1 MRLRCDNRD
10 APVWRIHLEPGSK
23 PGDKGEV
30 VFDGAGLAQL
40 DALLQDAEASKRC
53 RVLVIEST
61 PGVFCRGMDLEFLVA
76 HAGEDQ
82 YDKLEAYARCM
93 ERLRGSDK
101 AVICLIDGEAMG
113 GGVGL
118 AAAAD
123 LVIATA
129 RSRFA
134 LPECVLGLIPAMV
147 LPLLCERMPVQKA
160 RWLALSSRSIRADE
174 AASMGLVD
182 EVVEGPIQLEQSLR
196 RTLKRLLRASPNAVA
211 RLKRYSSEIATL
223 SRADAL
229 ELGAERT
236 AKDLIELETIAAIRG
251 FMAGESPPWFER
263 YRPGGGSGG
272 GTGGGTGGR
281 P

>member
-1 MRLRCDNRD
+1 
-10 APVWRIHLEPGSK
+10 EPGDK

-40 DALLQDAEASKRC
+40 DALLQAAEESRRC
-53 RVLVIEST
+53 RILVVESM

-82 YDKLEAYARCM
+82 SDKLAAYARCM
-93 ERLRGSDK
+93 ERLRGSRK
-101 AVICLIDGEAMG
+101 AVICLVDGEAVG

-123 LVIATA
+123 VVIATTRA
-129 RSRFA
+129 RFA

-174 AASMGLVD
+174 ALSMGLVD
-182 EVVEGPIQLEQSLR
+182 ELVEGPIQLEQALR
-196 RTLKRLLRASPNAVA
+196 QILKRLLRASPNAVG

-236 AKDLIELETIAAIRG
+236 SKDLIELETIAAIRG

-263 YRPGGGSGG
+263 YRPGGGGG
-272 GTGGGTGGR
+272 AR
-281 P
+281 

>member
-1 MRLRCDNRD
+1 MRLRCDTHD
-10 APVWRIHLEPGSK
+10 APVWRIRLEPDER
-23 PGDKGEV
+23 PGRRGEV
-30 VFDGAGLAQL
+30 VFDGAGLAKL
-40 DALLQDAEASKRC
+40 DELLQEAEETKRC
-53 RVLVIEST
+53 RVLVIESM

-82 YDKLEAYARCM
+82 SDKLAAYAQCM
-93 ERLRGSDK
+93 ERLRGSPK

-129 RSRFA
+129 RARFA

-160 RWLALSSRSIRADE
+160 RWMALSSRSVTADE
-174 AASMGLVD
+174 AASIGLVD
-182 EVVEGPIQLEQSLR
+182 ELVEGPIQLEQALR
-196 RTLKRLLRASPNAVA
+196 RALKRLLRASPSAVA
-211 RLKRYSSEIATL
+211 RVKRYSSEIATL

-229 ELGAERT
+229 ELGAQRT

-263 YRPGGGSGG
+263 YRPGGGGS
-272 GTGGGTGGR
+272 R
-281 P
+281 Q